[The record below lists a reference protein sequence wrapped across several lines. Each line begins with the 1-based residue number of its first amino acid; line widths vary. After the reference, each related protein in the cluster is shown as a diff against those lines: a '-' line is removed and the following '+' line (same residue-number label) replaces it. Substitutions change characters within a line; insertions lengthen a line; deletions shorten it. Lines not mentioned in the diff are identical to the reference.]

1 MPLFN
6 IFSDPKLRT
15 RQDQLNA
22 QFNSL
27 WAAYQNCDNTPDSS
41 FPEFI
46 SDRNAWK
53 EFYDSGSD
61 WTADSNNATNLW
73 QTKAK
78 EWADKLSGWGCSG
91 NFDVT
96 DTTTPSGIPGVKEA
110 PPDEESAL
118 SKAAKAAAGAGG
130 SFFGGLWS
138 SIKTVGWVAVGLVV
152 LVLGLVVY
160 LLTHAKVK
168 TAEGSLG

>member
-6 IFSDPKLRT
+6 IFSDPKLRA

-22 QFNSL
+22 QWISL
-27 WAAYQNCDNTPDSS
+27 WAAWQNCDNTPDSA
-41 FPEFI
+41 FPEFV
-46 SDRNAWK
+46 SDRNAWN

-61 WTADSNNATNLW
+61 WTADSNNATNVW
-73 QTKAK
+73 QAKAK
-78 EWADKLSGWGCSG
+78 EWADKLGSWGCSG

-96 DTTTPSGIPGVKEA
+96 DVSSPSGIPGVKEP
-110 PPDEESAL
+110 PPDEQSAL
-118 SKAAKAAAGAGG
+118 SKAGDAISKVGG
-130 SFFGGLWS
+130 GFLGGLWS